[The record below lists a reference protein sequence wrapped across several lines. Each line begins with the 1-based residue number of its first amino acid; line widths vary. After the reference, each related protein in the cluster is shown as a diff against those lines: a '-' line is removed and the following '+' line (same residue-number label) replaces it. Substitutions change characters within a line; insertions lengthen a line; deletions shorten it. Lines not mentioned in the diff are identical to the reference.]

1 MNGGTPAGAPLRT
14 PTQSPARKKQKPRS
28 PAKGK
33 TVKAARASAN
43 KRSHKS
49 PRDAQVVKQQYK
61 NMRIWEMLERY
72 GVITDCKDLNSLE
85 KFIKAGQLGAVTQAK
100 HLEQMSAALK
110 DRADQFDRRIEEV
123 NKRIAEY
130 NQMKQQ
136 EQIELRRLQGL
147 QQPSEQ
153 LTMYLE
159 RQDAVIVKQ
168 TAFQPPPIKSRKKKI
183 KSGNVFIACAARSP
197 LDLGGRESPKT
208 WGSLHFLFSRCGVKV
223 DDDGE
228 YIIYYDNAN
237 NLSSFLHARHA
248 PPSQL

>member
-72 GVITDCKDLNSLE
+72 GVITDFNDLASLE

-110 DRADQFDRRIEEV
+110 DRADYFDRRTEEL
-123 NKRIAEY
+123 NKSIAQY

-136 EQIELRRLQGL
+136 KEIELRQLQGL
-147 QQPSEQ
+147 KQRAENGLMQ
-153 LTMYLE
+153 LE
-159 RQDAVIVKQ
+159 RYETSIVKKDALIKELDGKIAIQDKMIAQQ
-168 TAFQPPPIKSRKKKI
+168 TSYIDELNEAINSRKCIGCGKQKE
-183 KSGNVFIACAARSP
+183 
-197 LDLGGRESPKT
+197 DEE
-208 WGSLHFLFSRCGVKV
+208 WMYSLCCLCCHPIRPGQSIEEASASCKER
-223 DDDGE
+223 
-228 YIIYYDNAN
+228 
-237 NLSSFLHARHA
+237 
-248 PPSQL
+248 

>member
-28 PAKGK
+28 PAKSK
-33 TVKAARASAN
+33 TAKAARASGN

-72 GVITDCKDLNSLE
+72 GVITDFNDLASLE

-110 DRADQFDRRIEEV
+110 DRAGYFDRRTGEL
-123 NKRIAEY
+123 NKSIAQY

-136 EQIELRRLQGL
+136 KEIELRQLQGL
-147 QQPSEQ
+147 KQRAENGLMQ
-153 LTMYLE
+153 LE
-159 RQDAVIVKQ
+159 RYETSIVKKDALIKELDGKIAIQDKMIAQQ
-168 TAFQPPPIKSRKKKI
+168 TSYSDELNEAINSRKSVLGAGSKKRM
-183 KSGNVFIACAARSP
+183 KSGCIVYVAYVATPSDQGSPSSRPWRLARK
-197 LDLGGRESPKT
+197 D
-208 WGSLHFLFSRCGVKV
+208 SL
-223 DDDGE
+223 
-228 YIIYYDNAN
+228 
-237 NLSSFLHARHA
+237 
-248 PPSQL
+248 

>member
-28 PAKGK
+28 PIKDK
-33 TVKAARASAN
+33 TTKAARASGQ

-159 RQDAVIVKQ
+159 SQDTVINWKD
-168 TAFQPPPIKSRKKKI
+168 ARIKALDGTVAPQNKLIAQQQREIELLRAEIDSRKC
-183 KSGNVFIACAARSP
+183 SGCGKQKQDVE
-197 LDLGGRESPKT
+197 GMY
-208 WGSLHFLFSRCGVKV
+208 SLCCLCCHPIRPGQSIEEALASCKER
-223 DDDGE
+223 
-228 YIIYYDNAN
+228 
-237 NLSSFLHARHA
+237 
-248 PPSQL
+248 

>member
-28 PAKGK
+28 PIKDK
-33 TVKAARASAN
+33 TTKAARASGK

-72 GVITDCKDLNSLE
+72 GVITDFNDLASLE

-110 DRADQFDRRIEEV
+110 DRADHFDRKIEEL
-123 NKRIAEY
+123 NKERQIYISKIE
-130 NQMKQQ
+130 QM
-136 EQIELRRLQGL
+136 QIEARRLKGL

-159 RQDAVIVKQ
+159 GQDTVINWKD
-168 TAFQPPPIKSRKKKI
+168 ARIKALDGTVTSQDKLIAGQQREIDLLRAEINSRKCH
-183 KSGNVFIACAARSP
+183 G
-197 LDLGGRESPKT
+197 
-208 WGSLHFLFSRCGVKV
+208 CGK
-223 DDDGE
+223 
-228 YIIYYDNAN
+228 
-237 NLSSFLHARHA
+237 
-248 PPSQL
+248 QK

>member
-72 GVITDCKDLNSLE
+72 GVITDFNDLASLE

-110 DRADQFDRRIEEV
+110 DRADHFDRKIEEL
-123 NKRIAEY
+123 NKERQIYISKIE
-130 NQMKQQ
+130 QM
-136 EQIELRRLQGL
+136 QIEARRLKGL

-153 LTMYLE
+153 LTKYLE
-159 RQDAVIVKQ
+159 RQDTVINWKD
-168 TAFQPPPIKSRKKKI
+168 ARIKALDGTVAPQNKLIAQQQREIELLRAEIDSRK
-183 KSGNVFIACAARSP
+183 
-197 LDLGGRESPKT
+197 
-208 WGSLHFLFSRCGVKV
+208 
-223 DDDGE
+223 
-228 YIIYYDNAN
+228 
-237 NLSSFLHARHA
+237 
-248 PPSQL
+248 